1 MNTPEDFT
9 QLSNEELLLEYKK
22 TKDLKIKQE
31 LTLRYV
37 PIVKRVAIQM
47 RDVYVSFTQID
58 DIINEGVLAIM
69 AAIDKFD
76 PQKNVKFESF
86 IAKRIRGL
94 VIDIARKNDWVP
106 RGTRKTARNIDNMT
120 NSLYNEL
127 GRAPTDQEIADSMNI
142 SKDQY
147 YINLKKSNL
156 YHILS
161 LDMVLEENTDKN
173 WSGILPSDDAANIPE
188 QQILD
193 GELKEHLREGIKS
206 LRENEQLV
214 ISLYYQQE
222 VNIKTIAE
230 IMKVSEPRV
239 SQIHGNA
246 IKKLKKYMEQF

>member
-1 MNTPEDFT
+1 MNTQDDFSEK
-9 QLSNEELLLEYKK
+9 SNEELLLEYKK
-22 TKDLKIKQE
+22 YKDLKVKQE

-69 AAIDKFD
+69 TAIDKFD
-76 PQKNVKFESF
+76 PHKNVKFESF

-106 RGTRKTARNIDNMT
+106 RGTRKTARNIDNIT

-127 GRAPTDQEIADSMNI
+127 GRHPTDQEIADSLNI
-142 SKDQY
+142 SKEQY
-147 YINLKKSNL
+147 YIDLKKSNL

-173 WSGILPSDDAANIPE
+173 WSGVLPSDDMSTLPE

-193 GELKEHLREGIKS
+193 EEIKNHLHEGIS
-206 LRENEQLV
+206 LLRENEQLV

-246 IKKLKKYMEQF
+246 IKKLKRYMEKF